1 MQVFGL
7 CGSLRKDSY
16 NRMLLHAAAS
26 ELDTDIEMV
35 TFERLHEIP
44 PYQSGMSTPEAVREL
59 DQLARH
65 SAGLLVAT
73 PEYNASI
80 PGALKNALDW
90 ISVPFATNPV
100 SGKPAAVIGASTG
113 MFGAV
118 WAQAETRKVLSTL
131 GACVVD
137 SELPVGHADDVLGA
151 DGLRDPDLRE
161 RLRRVVST
169 FVTKIREHTS
179 VCAG

>member
-1 MQVFGL
+1 MR
-7 CGSLRKDSY
+7 SLSQ
-16 NRMLLHAAAS
+16 
-26 ELDTDIEMV
+26 
-35 TFERLHEIP
+35 P
-44 PYQSGMSTPEAVREL
+44 PPFLAVRTSEPPTI
-59 DQLARH
+59 DGGCRWCPRPG
-65 SAGLLVAT
+65 AGRLRSPAGQAT
-73 PEYNASI
+73 DTRWRA